1 MEEKIET
8 EWSKRSKE
16 ADKFNPLRIGDPCSK
31 VFERAPVHF
40 RDDPTV
46 TATMLESQRN
56 IHERK

>member
-1 MEEKIET
+1 MEKLKEAERVKL
-8 EWSKRSKE
+8 SKE
-16 ADKFNPLRIGDPCSK
+16 AEK
-31 VFERAPVHF
+31 VESYNVALAKVWERAPVHF

>member
-1 MEEKIET
+1 MNLT
-8 EWSKRSKE
+8 EAEWLKLSKE
-16 ADKFNPLRIGDPCSK
+16 ADKVNPLWIGDPRAK
-31 VFERAPVHF
+31 VWEIAPVHF